1 MSFSLVCSQTQQ
13 LVVGNT
19 LVSGPTCK
27 CAHVKQ
33 VPSVFPCTS
42 PTLCHCDLRILT
54 LHDDIAASDWIHW
67 VCAVTMCVIIKAKS
81 KETRFCRAA
90 YSVLLVHSECWW
102 SYSAKW
108 HCSKKANTWFYKG
121 GSNGCKTLLL
131 ALKCTSQQMF
141 LETDVYIYIYIWTV
155 DKKSM
160 DSRHQRK
167 RENRCRECEHVKHR
181 GWIQQKSNS
190 SEDE

>member
-67 VCAVTMCVIIKAKS
+67 ACAVTMRVIIKAKS

-90 YSVLLVHSECWW
+90 YSVLLLVHSECWW

-108 HCSKKANTWFYKG
+108 HCSKKANTWFFKG

-131 ALKCTSQQMF
+131 ALKNYFSTNV
-141 LETDVYIYIYIWTV
+141 LGNRRVYIYIY
-155 DKKSM
+155 M
-160 DSRHQRK
+160 DSRQKEHGQQTSKEKGKQMQRVWA
-167 RENRCRECEHVKHR
+167 R
-181 GWIQQKSNS
+181 
-190 SEDE
+190 